1 MIFSLTY
8 FKHEKV
14 GLNERRCKGGD
25 KRDFYRKIMPVIL
38 FENCSA
44 FGKICQTEILPIS
57 QKWSQKFIGM
67 IFHALMLLYLTFWG
81 EIFFGPK
88 FGQVWPN
95 LDQFLGP
102 NFFSFRVKKAF
113 VNMNWIPKCD
123 IFISASSKV
132 IQPCAFRPSKA
143 NVSLTLQPLKLPIGQ
158 NVPQTILYGFQVLFL
173 TYL

>member
-1 MIFSLTY
+1 MKNHASDFFRKLFCLWQNLPKWDFANQSKMITKIHWHDFSCINAPL
-8 FKHEKV
+8 F
-14 GLNERRCKGGD
+14 
-25 KRDFYRKIMPVIL
+25 DFL
-38 FENCSA
+38 GWN
-44 FGKICQTEILPIS
+44 
-57 QKWSQKFIGM
+57 
-67 IFHALMLLYLTFWG
+67 
-81 EIFFGPK
+81 FFGPK

-113 VNMNWIPKCD
+113 VNMNWIPKCA

>member
-1 MIFSLTY
+1 
-8 FKHEKV
+8 
-14 GLNERRCKGGD
+14 
-25 KRDFYRKIMPVIL
+25 MPMNFCDHFWLI
-38 FENCSA
+38 
-44 FGKICQTEILPIS
+44 GKISVWQILPKAEQFSNKIT
-57 QKWSQKFIGM
+57 GM

-158 NVPQTILYGFQVLFL
+158 NVPQTILYGLQVLFL

>member
-1 MIFSLTY
+1 
-8 FKHEKV
+8 
-14 GLNERRCKGGD
+14 
-25 KRDFYRKIMPVIL
+25 MPMNFCDHFWLI
-38 FENCSA
+38 
-44 FGKICQTEILPIS
+44 GKISVWQILPKAEQFSNKIT
-57 QKWSQKFIGM
+57 GM

-81 EIFFGPK
+81 EFFLGPK

-95 LDQFLGP
+95 LDQFSGS

-123 IFISASSKV
+123 IFIPASSKV